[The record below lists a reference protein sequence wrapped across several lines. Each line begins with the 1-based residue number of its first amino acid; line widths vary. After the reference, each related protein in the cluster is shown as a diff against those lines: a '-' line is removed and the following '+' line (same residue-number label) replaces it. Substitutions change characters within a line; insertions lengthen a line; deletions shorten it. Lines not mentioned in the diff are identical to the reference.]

1 MFENCVSRKVEFL
14 KQSRFLLWF
23 AAVTIFQACAA
34 QPGCAAETNATIPYK
49 DLDEMFQP
57 IATVD
62 PAKLQIHVFV
72 SSTNKA
78 VRPSDIRLT
87 IHSPAKGLIPVQ
99 LGTNGQVI
107 NFPLEKDLH
116 RENPIVVANQPAG
129 TIELWVTIQIP
140 PSDELTFRY
149 RRLADGVA
157 EINKSIKAQAGLMLS
172 LFAPKVQGVVF
183 LFPKASAGKAKVE
196 IASATG
202 RKEYTADR
210 HGQIKLK
217 LEKALVAENPE
228 VKVSEKP
235 EHIVPDMSD
244 M

>member
-1 MFENCVSRKVEFL
+1 M
-14 KQSRFLLWF
+14 KQSGLWL
-23 AAVTIFQACAA
+23 AVLAVILSCAT
-34 QPGCAAETNATIPYK
+34 QPGHAADTNAAIPYK

-62 PAKLQIHVFV
+62 PAKLEIHVFV

-78 VRPSDIRLT
+78 VRPSDISLT
-87 IHSPAKGLIPVQ
+87 IHSASKGLIPVR

-107 NFPLEKDLH
+107 NFPLEKVLR
-116 RENPIVVANQPAG
+116 RENPLVVANQPAG

-157 EINKSIKAQAGLMLS
+157 EINKSIKAQAGLVLS
-172 LFAPKVQGVVF
+172 LLAPKVQGVVF

-196 IASATG
+196 IQSAAGT
-202 RKEYTADR
+202 KEYTAGKYGR
-210 HGQIKLK
+210 IKLK
-217 LEKALVAENPE
+217 LEKALLAENPE
-228 VKVSEKP
+228 VRVSEKP
-235 EHIVPDMSD
+235 EHIVPDMED
-244 M
+244 MK